1 MPTGENSK
9 LTYALFAFVVAAIAG
24 LILASFVLRGNFA
37 PWMLSLL
44 HAAVGTAG
52 LILLGFAVLQGA
64 DGRSLIAFGAL
75 LVAALAGFYLAFL
88 HLREKV
94 AQGRHWPCR
103 RRRAWCRP
111 ACRHDPEVPLKRGV
125 TK

>member
-1 MPTGENSK
+1 M

-44 HAAVGTAG
+44 HAAVGAAG
-52 LILLGFAVLQGA
+52 LILLGFGVLQGA

-94 AQGRHWPCR
+94 APSGAVIGH
-103 RRRAWCRP
+103 AG
-111 ACRHDPEVPLKRGV
+111 AAVLGVVLLAGTILKFL
-125 TK
+125 